1 MFCLINGAVSPT
13 NIAALSIKT
22 TMLEGKV
29 TGATGNIW
37 IPLIHAPSL
46 PSDGSLLDYFG
57 VGG

>member
-37 IPLIHAPSL
+37 IPLIDQDLAIYLHQER
-46 PSDGSLLDYFG
+46 
-57 VGG
+57 